1 MKCRICKNPTLPGAR
16 LCGPCRAALN
26 RARHA
31 GEGATLATEGST
43 VSRRGSRPS
52 RPGGPSG
59 PAPVPD
65 DPGEVPKLRRWPAA
79 VMIASVV
86 AAAAAYA
93 WLGSAGSPGPG
104 RHPGATHGAPARV
117 ASAASGGAKPPSDA
131 MPSLAQ
137 GDDAAGTH
145 AAMPP
150 AEPPVYL
157 RDRELTSSRREVASS
172 RSQSGGRSAAA
183 PEAPAAGV
191 AEGASSS
198 GTPGLVAARNPG
210 ALPGVTASED
220 PRQALD
226 EALAQCGGNFIERVA
241 CGQRARFRYCDGY
254 WGRAPQ
260 CPSGAVAVNR

>member
-31 GEGATLATEGST
+31 GEGATLAAEGST
-43 VSRRGSRPS
+43 VSRPGSRPS
-52 RPGGPSG
+52 GPGRLSG

-93 WLGSAGSPGPG
+93 WLGSAGSPGPAE
-104 RHPGATHGAPARV
+104 HPGAMHGAPAPV
-117 ASAASGGAKPPSDA
+117 ASPASGGAKPSSDA

-137 GDDAAGTH
+137 GDETAGTH
-145 AAMPP
+145 AALPP
-150 AEPPVYL
+150 AEPTVYL
-157 RDRELTSSRREVASS
+157 RDRELTSSRRDVASS
-172 RSQSGGRSAAA
+172 RSQSGGRSPAA
-183 PEAPAAGV
+183 PVAPATGV
-191 AEGASSS
+191 AEGASS
-198 GTPGLVAARNPG
+198 GGAPELVAARNPG

-220 PRQALD
+220 PLQALD
-226 EALAQCGGNFIERVA
+226 EALAQCGGNFIERIA